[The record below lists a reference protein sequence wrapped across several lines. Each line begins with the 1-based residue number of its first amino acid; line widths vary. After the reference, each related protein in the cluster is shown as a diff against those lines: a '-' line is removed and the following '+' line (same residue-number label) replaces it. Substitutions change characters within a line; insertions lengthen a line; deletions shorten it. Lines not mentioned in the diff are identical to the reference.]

1 MCFALIRW
9 TKHGIIKEYRAPNEM
24 QTAQLAPNLRYVSL
38 SDDDGVFGL
47 FVVHEGDQ
55 VRYTIEVTNYDEF
68 RATVESFQE
77 QPA

>member
-1 MCFALIRW
+1 LTLWRGCDIIR
-9 TKHGIIKEYRAPNEM
+9 EYRAFIIMPSV
-24 QTAQLAPNLRYVSL
+24 QLAPNLRYVSL